1 MDFRLEH
8 VALWC
13 RDLERM
19 RQFYQT
25 FFGCAASAPYTN
37 AKKGFSSYFLAFPN
51 GGRLELMHSSS
62 HDELHG
68 ARHLGF
74 AHLALSV
81 GSPER
86 VDEWTHQLESR
97 GVIIESPPRRTG
109 DGYYE
114 SVLLDPEGNRIEIVA
129 SQRPITRPSL

>member
-1 MDFRLEH
+1 MDIRLEH

-25 FFGCAASAPYTN
+25 IFGCTASAPYTN

-51 GGRLELMHSSS
+51 GGRLELMQSAS
-62 HDELHG
+62 HDEPHG
-68 ARHLGF
+68 VRHLGF

-81 GSPER
+81 GSPEC

-114 SVLLDPEGNRIEIVA
+114 SIVLDPEGNRIEIVA
-129 SQRPITRPSL
+129 

>member
-1 MDFRLEH
+1 MDFCLEH

-19 RQFYQT
+19 RQFYQDL
-25 FFGCAASAPYTN
+25 FGCAASAPYTN
-37 AKKGFSSYFLAFPN
+37 AKTGFSSYFLVFPN
-51 GGRLELMHSSS
+51 GGRLELMQSAS
-62 HDELHG
+62 HDKSQG

-86 VDEWTHQLESR
+86 VDEWTRHLQSR
-97 GVIIESPPRRTG
+97 SVAIECLPRRTG

-114 SVLLDPEGNRIEIVA
+114 CVILDPEGNRIEIVA
-129 SQRPITRPSL
+129 

>member
-1 MDFRLEH
+1 MSFRMEH

-19 RQFYQT
+19 RQFYQDL
-25 FFGCAASAPYTN
+25 FGCAASAPYAN
-37 AKKGFSSYFLAFPN
+37 AQTGFSSCFLSFPN
-51 GGRLELMHSSS
+51 GGRLELMRSAS
-62 HDELHG
+62 HDAPQD

-86 VDEWTHQLESR
+86 VDEWTRQLESR
-97 GVIIESPPRRTG
+97 GVAIESPPRRTG

-114 SVLLDPEGNRIEIVA
+114 SVVLDPEGNRIEIVA
-129 SQRPITRPSL
+129 